1 MAHQRSLLPDTR
13 SRFERFIEFHGQHP
27 EVFEMFAAFARKA
40 RGAGLQRY
48 SARAIWERL
57 RWHFRVEQ
65 GDAEFKLNDHFPPYY
80 ARLLMASD
88 VMFAGFF
95 ERRDARFDVDDATL
109 LCEAAKACNRA
120 YLNREGAHP

>member
-57 RWHFRVEQ
+57 RWHYRIEK
-65 GDAEFKLNDHFPPYY
+65 GDADFKLNDHFPPLLRPP
-80 ARLLMASD
+80 ADGDRCDVRRLL
-88 VMFAGFF
+88 
-95 ERRDARFDVDDATL
+95 R
-109 LCEAAKACNRA
+109 AA
-120 YLNREGAHP
+120 